1 MFELTPEEQQL
12 LEVLGDAWNKF
23 AALPQEHPSESIE
36 FAQAIHR
43 CQDMV
48 AARPVWRLN
57 RWKRAQRN

>member
-1 MFELTPEEQQL
+1 MFGLTPEEQEL
-12 LEVLGDAWNKF
+12 LELLGGVWNKF
-23 AALPQEHPSESIE
+23 AALPQEHPSEGSE

-48 AARPVWRLN
+48 AARPLWRLN

>member
-1 MFELTPEEQQL
+1 MFALAAEEQEILEL
-12 LEVLGDAWNKF
+12 LGEAWNKF
-23 AALPQEHPSESIE
+23 AALPQEHPSEGIE

-43 CQDMV
+43 CQDMM